1 MIVSFKFYVMNFEDI
16 ILDFYLHITS
26 HVSQVFANCT
36 HYTSYS
42 LLNTKKNEATYEEC
56 SWITRIA
63 DDASFICVFILN
75 HSMRLA
81 MINEFCSLK
90 LLQVVDTRFTLII
103 VMLKTLKLIKRCLQA
118 IAISD
123 QWASYRE
130 DDVEKAQKVKDFI
143 LSDHWWN
150 VVDYII
156 EFKTPIYDMLRE
168 ADTNKPCLHLV
179 YKM

>member
-16 ILDFYLHITS
+16 MLDFYLHITS
-26 HVSQVFANCT
+26 HVSQVFTSCT

-42 LLNTKKNEATYEEC
+42 LLNTEKNEATYEKC

-63 DDASFICVFILN
+63 DDASFIRVFILN

-81 MINEFCSLK
+81 MFNEFCSLK
-90 LLQVVDTRFTLII
+90 LLQVADTRFALII
-103 VMLKTLKLIKRCLQA
+103 VMLKMLKLIKRCLQA

-123 QWASYRE
+123 QWAFYRE

>member
-1 MIVSFKFYVMNFEDI
+1 
-16 ILDFYLHITS
+16 
-26 HVSQVFANCT
+26 
-36 HYTSYS
+36 
-42 LLNTKKNEATYEEC
+42 
-56 SWITRIA
+56 
-63 DDASFICVFILN
+63 
-75 HSMRLA
+75 
-81 MINEFCSLK
+81 
-90 LLQVVDTRFTLII
+90 
-103 VMLKTLKLIKRCLQA
+103 MLKKLKLIKRCLQA

-168 ADTNKPCLHLV
+168 ADTNKPCLRLV
-179 YKM
+179 YEMWDLMIEKVKAVIYQHEGLEDDQYSSFWGVVYDILIDRWTKNCTPLHCLAHSLNPK